1 MVNLTSLF
9 AFLDSIGGME
19 MILIFGL
26 SLMLFGGKKLPE
38 VARGLGKAVR
48 EFKRAASGVENEI
61 RRAIDMESPPA
72 SNRPKP
78 PASPPRKH
86 PPITDPAITPDPTPA
101 PTPTPA
107 PGTVAQTPE
116 PDLAEDFDDLSPDT
130 SKKSPDSTDK
140 AD

>member
-1 MVNLTSLF
+1 MANIPNLF
-9 AFLDSIGGME
+9 AFLDSVGGME

-48 EFKRAASGVENEI
+48 EFKRAASGVESEI

-86 PPITDPAITPDPTPA
+86 PPITDPSVTPEPK
-101 PTPTPA
+101 PA
-107 PGTVAQTPE
+107 PGTVAQIPE
-116 PDLAEDFDDLSPDT
+116 PDLAEDFDDLSPDS
-130 SKKSPDSTDK
+130 SKKNSNSTDK